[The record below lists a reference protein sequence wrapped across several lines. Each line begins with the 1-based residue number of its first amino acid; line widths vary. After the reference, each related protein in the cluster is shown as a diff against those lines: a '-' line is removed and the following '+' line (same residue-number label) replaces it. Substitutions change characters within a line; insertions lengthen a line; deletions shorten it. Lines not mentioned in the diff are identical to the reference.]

1 MLNKT
6 KFISITCA
14 LFLSTS
20 INAKELNLDEILD
33 IALKNNTNIQVSK
46 YQEDIKT
53 QELKKAKSAYLP
65 KLSASADI
73 GNYDIEASG
82 VTQEG
87 DATSVTLSASQLI
100 YDFGK
105 TSNSIDASKYN
116 LEASSTEIQ
125 TSTKDTILSI
135 KEAYYDILNK
145 HQQIIVAK
153 EAVSLD
159 KLQLSQANEYF
170 KAGVRTKIDVINAQL
185 NLSNSELKLVQ
196 ANYDL
201 KISKTKLISLLGTSY
216 EEEIDVKLDSN
227 DISSLA
233 KSIKIEDENLAK
245 LINTA
250 FDNRSELQKYK
261 ALIKTNKAN
270 LNSAKAEY
278 YPTLDVSASY
288 SDKNSDDISSLEQ
301 TQTAVLLNLK
311 WDLFTGDTTS
321 ANKKISLA
329 NLSTTKKQFEQQK
342 LQIRQDVTSAY
353 LNLEQSFESIKIN
366 LLSLD
371 LSTRNLNLAN
381 ERYKAG
387 LNDLLE
393 VNDAK
398 LEYTKSKTNLVNSY
412 YTYLSNTANLEYSL
426 GLSGTK

>member
-125 TSTKDTILSI
+125 TSTKDTILSV

-245 LINTA
+245 LINIA

-270 LNSAKAEY
+270 LNSASAEY
-278 YPTLDVSASY
+278 YPTIDVSASY

-353 LNLEQSFESIKIN
+353 LNLEQSFKSIKIN

-371 LSTRNLNLAN
+371 LSTRNLNLAD

-426 GLSGTK
+426 GVSGTK

>member
-6 KFISITCA
+6 RFISITCA

>member
-6 KFISITCA
+6 KFISIACA
-14 LFLSTS
+14 IFLSTS
-20 INAKELNLDEILD
+20 INAKEMTLDEILD

-46 YQEDIKT
+46 YQKEINS
-53 QELKKAKSAYLP
+53 QELKKAKAAYLP
-65 KLSASADI
+65 KLSAGADI

-82 VTQEG
+82 VKQDG
-87 DATSVTLSASQLI
+87 DASTVTLSASQLI

-105 TSNSIDASKYN
+105 TSSSIDASKYN
-116 LEASSTEIQ
+116 LEASSSEIQ
-125 TSTKDTILSI
+125 INTKDTILSI

-145 HQQIIVAK
+145 HQQIIVSK
-153 EAVSLD
+153 EAVALD

-201 KISKTKLISLLGTSY
+201 KISKTKLISLLGKRSEQT
-216 EEEIDVKLDSN
+216 IDVKPDTK

-233 KSIKIEDENLAK
+233 KSVKIEDDNLDK
-245 LINTA
+245 LINIA
-250 FDNRSELQKYK
+250 FENRSELEKFK
-261 ALIKTNKAN
+261 ALIKTNKAS
-270 LNSAKAEY
+270 LNSANAEY
-278 YPTLDVSASY
+278 YPTIDLSASY

-301 TQTAVLLNLK
+301 SQTAVLLNLK
-311 WDLFTGDTTS
+311 WDLYTGNTTN

-342 LQIRQDVTSAY
+342 LQIRQDVTSAF

-412 YTYLSNTANLEYSL
+412 YTYLSNTAKLEYSL
-426 GLSGTK
+426 GNK

>member
-233 KSIKIEDENLAK
+233 KSIKIEDENLDK

>member
-233 KSIKIEDENLAK
+233 KSIKIENENLDK

>member
-270 LNSAKAEY
+270 LNSVKAEY

>member
-14 LFLSTS
+14 LFLCTS
-20 INAKELNLDEILD
+20 INAKEMNLDEILD

-46 YQEDIKT
+46 YQEEIKT

-65 KLSASADI
+65 KVNASADI

-201 KISKTKLISLLGTSY
+201 KISKTKLISLLGSSS
-216 EEEIDVKLDSN
+216 EKQIDIKFDN
-227 DISSLA
+227 KDISSLA
-233 KSIKIEDENLAK
+233 KSIKIEEENLDK
-245 LINTA
+245 LIDIA

-261 ALIKTNKAN
+261 ALIKTNKAS
-270 LNSAKAEY
+270 LNSTKAEY
-278 YPTLDVSASY
+278 YPTIDLSASY

-329 NLSTTKKQFEQQK
+329 NLSTSKKQFEQQK

-371 LSTRNLNLAN
+371 LSTRNLNLAD

-398 LEYTKSKTNLVNSY
+398 LEYTKSKTNLVNAY
-412 YTYLSNTANLEYSL
+412 YTYLSNTAKLEYSL
-426 GLSGTK
+426 GLNKN